1 MYMPHD
7 PMTLFALFL
16 GKDSSVMLYVIL
28 LTVLYQNRDSFSNIW
43 RNIRHYGLSTLTL
56 EGRIVTDVRHAN
68 QYSNFSPLLKA
79 LIHRLNTTKAQDIY
93 SNVKSATYYKLQD
106 DGSENS
112 EDSIETVL
120 PLDNTHGLKLTP
132 EITLF
137 ARIRQGA
144 NLSVPSSRVVEGENR
159 EYSETVVYIDL
170 KTRKPLNHI
179 HEFLNVCKT
188 DYEDFL
194 EHEAHKT
201 MIIRPELNDGNFL
214 TSQLLPI
221 PKFKTFDN
229 MFFEAKDAII
239 KRLNAFRNK
248 GMYERLG
255 IPDSLGML
263 FYGEPGT
270 GKTSAIKAIANY
282 MNMNLIIVP
291 MNSITTR
298 KQLEMLFYKRKAG
311 TDYKIPYDKRIYVFE
326 EIDCNGWEN
335 VVRDRVIIK
344 EEAKEQAAANAA
356 AIAARGM
363 PSFQPNDDTPTRMN
377 KKKYKDEPLN
387 LGAFLEILDG
397 LVELPGRIIIMTT
410 NNPNC
415 LDAALK
421 RPGRID
427 MMVEFKRLRAID
439 IAHTYE
445 RWCGQEFPSEALSQ
459 VKDYKFTQADVS
471 QIIFKHEEDP
481 EGFVTELVGLC
492 QDSPVVEVAADIY
505 PSQ

>member
-16 GKDSSVMLYVIL
+16 GKDSSIMMIVIILVM
-28 LTVLYQNRDSFSNIW
+28 LYQNRDVFSTTW
-43 RNIRHYGLSTLTL
+43 RSIRHYNLTTLTL
-56 EGRIVTDVRHAN
+56 EGRMVNDVRRAS
-68 QYSNFSPLLKA
+68 QYSNFSPALKA
-79 LIHRLNTTKAQDIY
+79 LIHRLNTSKPHEIY
-93 SNVKSATYYKLQD
+93 SSVKTAAYYKLTD
-106 DGSENS
+106 DES
-112 EDSIETVL
+112 DDYIETVL
-120 PLDNTHGLKLTP
+120 PLDNTHGMKLTP

-137 ARIRQGA
+137 ARVRQGA
-144 NLSVPSSRVVEGENR
+144 NVRQSPSSHAISGDER
-159 EYSETVVYIDL
+159 EFSETILYIDL
-170 KTRKPLNHI
+170 KTNKSLSYI
-179 HEFLNVCKT
+179 HEFLKACQVEYDSYLDN
-188 DYEDFL
+188 
-194 EHEAHKT
+194 EAHKT
-201 MIIRPELNDGNFL
+201 MIIRPEINDGGFL
-214 TSQLLPI
+214 SSQLLPI

-229 MFFEAKDAII
+229 MFFESKTAIL
-239 KRLNAFRNK
+239 KRLDAFRNK

-282 MNMNLIIVP
+282 MNMNLIIIP

-298 KQLEMLFYKRKAG
+298 RQLEMLFYKRKAG

-335 VVRDRVIIK
+335 VVRDRTILK

-356 AIAARGM
+356 AIAARGAS
-363 PSFQPNDDTPTRMN
+363 PYSHDDLSRAH
-377 KKKYKDEPLN
+377 KKKHKEEPLT

-397 LVELPGRIIIMTT
+397 IVELPGRIIIMTT
-410 NNPNC
+410 NNPTC

-439 IAHTYE
+439 IADTYE
-445 RWCGQEFPSEALSQ
+445 RWCGKTFPIADLQQ
-459 VKDYKFTQADVS
+459 VKDYKFTQADIS
-471 QIIFKHEEDP
+471 QIIFRHENDP
-481 EGFVTELVGLC
+481 TGFVQELVEAC
-492 QDSPVVEVAADIY
+492 QDPAAATDIF
-505 PSQ
+505 PTLLE

>member
-16 GKDSSVMLYVIL
+16 GKDSSIMMIVIAIVM
-28 LTVLYQNRDSFSNIW
+28 LYQNREGFSSLW
-43 RNIRHYGLSTLTL
+43 RSIRHYKLATLTL
-56 EGRIVTDVRHAN
+56 EGRIVNDVRHAN
-68 QYSNFSPLLKA
+68 QYSNFSPALKA
-79 LIHRLNTTKAQDIY
+79 LIHRLNVSKPQDIY
-93 SNVKSATYYKLQD
+93 SSVKSAAYYKLTD
-106 DGSENS
+106 DEH
-112 EDSIETVL
+112 DDYIETVL
-120 PLDNTHGLKLTP
+120 PLDNTHGMKLTP
-132 EITLF
+132 DITLF

-144 NLSVPSSRVVEGENR
+144 TSRAQPSHTINGEER
-159 EYSETVVYIDL
+159 EYSETIVYIDL
-170 KTRKPLNHI
+170 KTKKSLSHI
-179 HEFLNVCKT
+179 H
-188 DYEDFL
+188 DFL
-194 EHEAHKT
+194 KVCQAEYEAYLDNEAHKT
-201 MIIRPELNDGNFL
+201 MIIRPEINDGGFL

-229 MFFEAKDAII
+229 MFFESKAAIL
-239 KRLNAFRNK
+239 KRLDAFRNK

-282 MNMNLIIVP
+282 MNMNIIIVP

-326 EIDCNGWEN
+326 EIDCNGWDN
-335 VVRDRVIIK
+335 VVRDRLILK

-356 AIAARGM
+356 AIAARGVT
-363 PSFQPNDDTPTRMN
+363 PYNPDDNSRPHH
-377 KKKYKDEPLN
+377 KKKFKEEPLT

-397 LVELPGRIIIMTT
+397 IVELPGRIIIMTT

-439 IAHTYE
+439 IADTYE
-445 RWCGQEFPSEALSQ
+445 RWCGEVFPAAQLSQ
-459 VKDYKFTQADVS
+459 VKDYKFTQADIS
-471 QIIFKHEEDP
+471 QIIFKHENDP
-481 EGFVTELVGLC
+481 EGFVAELVQLC
-492 QDSPVVEVAADIY
+492 QDPADLLADIY
-505 PSQ
+505 PLTE

>member
-16 GKDSSVMLYVIL
+16 GKDSSMMLIIIAIVM
-28 LTVLYQNRDSFSNIW
+28 LYQNRDGFSSLW
-43 RNIRHYGLSTLTL
+43 RSIRHYNLATLTL
-56 EGRIVTDVRHAN
+56 EGRIVNDVRHAN
-68 QYSNFSPLLKA
+68 QYSNFSPALKA
-79 LIHRLNTTKAQDIY
+79 LIHRLNMSKPHDIY
-93 SNVKSATYYKLQD
+93 SSVKSAAYYKLTNDETD
-106 DGSENS
+106 DY
-112 EDSIETVL
+112 IETVL
-120 PLDNTHGLKLTP
+120 PLDNTHGMKLTP
-132 EITLF
+132 DITLF

-144 NLSVPSSRVVEGENR
+144 TSRAQPAHTINGEER
-159 EYSETVVYIDL
+159 EYSETIIYIDL
-170 KTRKPLNHI
+170 KTKKPLSHI
-179 HEFLNVCKT
+179 HEFLKVCQT
-188 DYEDFL
+188 DYETYL
-194 EHEAHKT
+194 ENEAHKT
-201 MIIRPELNDGNFL
+201 MIIRPEINDGGFL

-221 PKFKTFDN
+221 PQFKTFDN
-229 MFFEAKDAII
+229 MFFESKAAIL
-239 KRLNAFRNK
+239 KRLDAFRNK

-282 MNMNLIIVP
+282 MNMNIIIVP

-298 KQLEMLFYKRKAG
+298 RQLEMLFYKRKAG

-326 EIDCNGWEN
+326 EIDCNGWDN
-335 VVRDRVIIK
+335 VVRDRVILK
-344 EEAKEQAAANAA
+344 AEAKEQAAANAA
-356 AIAARGM
+356 AIAARGGAIPY
-363 PSFQPNDDTPTRMN
+363 PSDDGSSRPN
-377 KKKYKDEPLN
+377 KKKYKEEPLT

-397 LVELPGRIIIMTT
+397 IVELPGRIIIMTT

-439 IAHTYE
+439 IANTYE
-445 RWCGQEFPSEALSQ
+445 RWCGQVFPASQLSQ

-471 QIIFKHEEDP
+471 QIIFKHENDP
-481 EGFVTELVGLC
+481 DGFVAELVELC
-492 QDSPVVEVAADIY
+492 QGEVEMPDLEADIY
-505 PSQ
+505 PSSE

>member
-1 MYMPHD
+1 MYMPND

-16 GKDSSVMLYVIL
+16 GKDSSVMIYFIIA
-28 LTVLYQNRDSFSNIW
+28 TVLYQNRDAFTTLW
-43 RNIRHYGLSTLTL
+43 RSIRHYSLTTLTL
-56 EGRIVTDVRHAN
+56 EGRIVNDVRHAN
-68 QYSNFSPLLKA
+68 QYSNFSPALKA
-79 LIHRLNTTKAQDIY
+79 LIHKLNSSKPHDIY
-93 SNVKSATYYKLQD
+93 SNVKSATYYRLSD
-106 DGSENS
+106 DNS
-112 EDSIETVL
+112 DNTDDCIETVL
-120 PLDNTHGLKLTP
+120 PLDNTHGLQITP
-132 EITLF
+132 DITLF
-137 ARIRQGA
+137 ARIRQGSQI
-144 NLSVPSSRVVEGENR
+144 SVPSSRVIEGENR
-159 EYSETVVYIDL
+159 EYSETIIFIDL
-170 KTRKPLNHI
+170 KTRKPLSHI
-179 HEFLNVCKT
+179 HEFLTVCKA
-188 DYEDFL
+188 DYEAYL

-201 MIIRPELNDGNFL
+201 MIIRPEFNEANFI

-229 MFFEAKDAII
+229 MFFESKTAIL
-239 KRLNAFRNK
+239 KRLDAFRNK

-335 VVRDRVIIK
+335 VVRDRMIMK

-356 AIAARGM
+356 AIAARGV
-363 PSFQPNDDTPTRMN
+363 SSYQSDENGHRSH
-377 KKKYKDEPLN
+377 KKKFKDEPLT

-410 NNPNC
+410 NNPNS
-415 LDAALK
+415 LDVALK

-439 IAHTYE
+439 IAETYE
-445 RWCGQEFPSEALSQ
+445 RWCGQPFPAAALLH
-459 VKDYKFTQADVS
+459 VKNYKFTQADLS
-471 QIIFKHEEDP
+471 QIIFKHEHDP
-481 EGFVTELVGLC
+481 EGFVSELVELC
-492 QDSPVVEVAADIY
+492 QEPHVPVVETDIY
-505 PSQ
+505 PSE